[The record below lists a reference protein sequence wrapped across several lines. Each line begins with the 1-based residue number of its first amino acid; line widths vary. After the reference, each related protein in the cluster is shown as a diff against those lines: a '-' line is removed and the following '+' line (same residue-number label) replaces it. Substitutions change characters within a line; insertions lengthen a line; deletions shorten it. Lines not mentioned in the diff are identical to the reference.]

1 MYAKQYGSRE
11 LMVYTGLL
19 KFCLRLS
26 HYWRQLQNPGP
37 LVASFEERG
46 ISIHTQINGRVF
58 CDVAHYFEQ

>member
-46 ISIHTQINGRVF
+46 ISIHTQINERVF